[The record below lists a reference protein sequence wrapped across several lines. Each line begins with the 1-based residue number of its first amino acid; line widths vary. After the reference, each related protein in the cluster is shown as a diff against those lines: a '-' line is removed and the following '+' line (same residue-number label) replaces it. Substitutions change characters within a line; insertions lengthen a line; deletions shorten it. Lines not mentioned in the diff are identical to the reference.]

1 VARLR
6 IRCRRLRAARRRPPE
21 DRRQKHEN
29 ENLFYS
35 LRYTEHPAPVNG
47 FLHVPRLTQRA
58 AAGYKSERAMAAR
71 NRIEVLIRA
80 FRVLEAMARG
90 ATELREIAAQ
100 SRTGKSTA
108 FRILYTLKE
117 LGYVEQ
123 ATPASPYTLS
133 WKMTALVRQA
143 MGDRVLAQVARPH
156 LVRLRDQLHEAAWL
170 AELRRDRVV
179 LTEGAQ
185 VSHKL
190 RLSLDLGDACP
201 LHATAVGKAVAA
213 FLPQAV
219 RRRLLG
225 KPPWPRYTPR
235 TIVSPAAL
243 EAELERVR
251 RDGYAVNDEETVE
264 GAFLAGAPVFDA
276 EGRVCGAISVSAPT
290 ARCGAAKRRAMIESV
305 RQAATELSQ
314 DLAALGYVSPYSAGG
329 M

>member
-1 VARLR
+1 
-6 IRCRRLRAARRRPPE
+6 
-21 DRRQKHEN
+21 
-29 ENLFYS
+29 
-35 LRYTEHPAPVNG
+35 
-47 FLHVPRLTQRA
+47 
-58 AAGYKSERAMAAR
+58 MAAR

-90 ATELREIAAQ
+90 AAELREIAAQ
-100 SRTGKSTA
+100 SGTGKSTA

-123 ATPASPYTLS
+123 ATPAAPYALS
-133 WKMTALVRQA
+133 WKMTALAMRG
-143 MGDRVLAQVARPH
+143 MGDRVLAQAARPH
-156 LVRLRDQLHEAAWL
+156 LVRLRDQLQESAWL
-170 AELRRDRVV
+170 AELRRDGVV
-179 LTEGAQ
+179 LTEGVQAL
-185 VSHKL
+185 HKL

-213 FLPQAV
+213 FLPEAA

-225 KPPWPRYTPR
+225 KAPWARYTRR
-235 TIVSPAAL
+235 TITNSTVL

-290 ARCGAAKRRAMIESV
+290 ARCGAARRRAMIEAV
-305 RQAATELSQ
+305 RKAAAELSQ
-314 DLAALGYVSPYSAGG
+314 DLAALGYVSPYSVGG
-329 M
+329 A